1 MKKIIVIA
9 VIVAVCFSILEAE
22 DKEVLV
28 IGHTMYQKQKIDYKT
43 VVTFAADK
51 EGKRVWNWSHAQR
64 YCKNLR
70 LNNYSDWQVA
80 SKAELLK
87 IMTKDQ
93 GYNGLYVKNS
103 FARYMPEPDPKY
115 FDVWMWTRDS
125 KSSNLGAF
133 VNFKKGKTGW
143 ADKKYKGYVICT
155 RNVGKKV
162 KQGTGIVKLKRPI
175 VFEYQKKVWR
185 SDMTQKGTISLEN
198 YSLLNFYCQNGL
210 EASIPSAS
218 RLIKHKKLTYF
229 FAYKSKDKKRL
240 NLYRTNGSIKGTK
253 KIGSIGKEVAYSPI
267 WVGDKLY
274 FLSSAYLPQQADP
287 MKEKL
292 WVLDTRTNSMRYV
305 GKTASEKKGNMYP
318 FAKSNTKLF
327 FKYISYDDN
336 RKQEYQEIWTTDPKK
351 GLKKVKRFQKI
362 PDNFKNIK
370 VAGKNH
376 KLKPLDLLPWGCGRD
391 SSQGSFKIVNKF
403 LLYKNRQI
411 LNLSSVKD
419 LKVHDVKIVF
429 NGRQYSV
436 FASNRKLWGVD
447 GSGNIKKLKNE
458 KK

>member
-1 MKKIIVIA
+1 MKKSYILGVILWITAQILYAQSIIT
-9 VIVAVCFSILEAE
+9 
-22 DKEVLV
+22 
-28 IGHTMYQKQKIDYKT
+28 IGKTMYQNQSFTAKDKQIFDG
-43 VVTFAADK
+43 DW
-51 EGKRVWNWSHAQR
+51 EGLRVWRWSKAQN
-64 YCKNLR
+64 YCENLKLDGYDGWR
-70 LNNYSDWQVA
+70 VA
-80 SKAELLK
+80 SQKELQTL
-87 IMTKDQ
+87 MTKKPS
-93 GYNGLYVKNS
+93 GKGLFVRSS
-103 FARYMPEPDPKY
+103 FSSTMPAAGGKY
-115 FDVWMWTRDS
+115 DDVWMWTRDS
-125 KSSNLGAF
+125 KSSKLGAF
-133 VNFKKGKTGW
+133 VNFKKAKSGW
-143 ADKKYKGYVICT
+143 ADKSYKGYVICSSS
-155 RNVGKKV
+155 VGKAAKSNA
-162 KQGTGIVKLKRPI
+162 GIVKLKRPFL
-175 VFEYQKKVWR
+175 FEYKKKVWR
-185 SDMTQKGTISLEN
+185 TDMTLKGTMSLGN
-198 YSLLNFYCQNGL
+198 YSLLYFYCQNGL
-210 EASIPSAS
+210 DSAIPSAS
-218 RLIKHKKLTYF
+218 RLIRHKKTTYF
-229 FAYKSKDKKRL
+229 FAYKGKNKKSL
-240 NLYRTNGSIKGTK
+240 NLYRTNGTVKSTK
-253 KIGSIGKEVAYSPI
+253 KIGSIGNNVAYSPI

-274 FLSSAYLPQQADP
+274 FLSSEYLPQQADP

-362 PDNFKNIK
+362 PDNLKNIK

-436 FASNRKLWGVD
+436 IASNGKLWGID
-447 GSGNIKKLKNE
+447 GSGNIKKLKND

>member
-1 MKKIIVIA
+1 MMKRS
-9 VIVAVCFSILEAE
+9 CILGVFLWMTVQILNAQST
-22 DKEVLV
+22 VT
-28 IGHTMYQKQKIDYKT
+28 IGKTMYQNQSFTAKDKQIFDT
-43 VVTFAADK
+43 DW
-51 EGKRVWNWSHAQR
+51 EGLRVWRWGKAQD
-64 YCKNLR
+64 YCKKLKLDGYDGWR
-70 LNNYSDWQVA
+70 VA
-80 SKAELLK
+80 SKKELEK
-87 IMTKDQ
+87 IITKKPSSK
-93 GYNGLYVKNS
+93 GLFVKSS
-103 FARYMPEPDPKY
+103 FSSTMPETGGKY
-115 FDVWMWTRDS
+115 DDVWMWTRDS
-125 KSSNLGAF
+125 KSSKIGAF
-133 VNFKKGKTGW
+133 VNFKKAKSGW
-143 ADKKYKGYVICT
+143 ADKSYKGYVICT
-155 RNVGKKV
+155 RSSGKPSKSNR
-162 KQGTGIVKLKRPI
+162 GIAKLKRA
-175 VFEYQKKVWR
+175 FLFAYNGKVWR
-185 SDMTQKGTISLEN
+185 SDMTQKGTISLGN

-253 KIGSIGKEVAYSPI
+253 KIGSIGKEVAYSPV

-292 WVLDTRTNSMRYV
+292 WVLDTSTNSMRYV

-362 PDNFKNIK
+362 PDNLKNIK

-391 SSQGSFKIVNKF
+391 SSQGSFKIAKKS
-403 LLYKNRQI
+403 LLYKNRKI
-411 LNLSSVKD
+411 LNLSSVKG
-419 LKVHDVKIVF
+419 LKVYDLRIVF
-429 NGRQYSV
+429 NGRKYSV
-436 FASNRKLWGVD
+436 ITSNGKLWGVD